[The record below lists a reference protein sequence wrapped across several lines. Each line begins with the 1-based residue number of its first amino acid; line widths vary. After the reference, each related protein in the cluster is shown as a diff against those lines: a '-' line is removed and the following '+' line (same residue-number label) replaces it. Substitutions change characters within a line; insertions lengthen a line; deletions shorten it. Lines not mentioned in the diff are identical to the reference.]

1 MSNLSRFF
9 QYLKTREGGFS
20 LLLVIACGVGLTSFV
35 GLTFV
40 DPTDHLYHLDFG
52 KAQWIQASATP
63 GESGFFRKT
72 IFVSGPIDRAWIQ
85 LSSTDS
91 YNLWVNGTLI
101 GKDTFDGTCV
111 SGLYDLKK
119 KLQLGKNV
127 IAVQVVRES
136 FPGSAQLLVRG
147 FYGLVGSPVQE
158 FWSDPTDKTWRAST
172 TPDGI
177 LNGYSWRNPL
187 LDDSFWKLPKV
198 APENERF
205 PVVDQVSLDPRLLEN
220 RPIGKWIASPLG
232 SARQTS
238 FAYNLQL
245 PSNRRETWLEIAAT
259 GDYDLIINGRLI
271 TTETVSAV
279 AGSVK
284 VPAAEV
290 LAVKPSLLAY
300 NVTRWVRSGLNSLVI
315 RVSSQTL
322 QPPFLLADGY
332 AVRGDGKLQCFGTD
346 GTWNTLLYAKSGQP
360 ASVIADYGN
369 QPLGTLEQAQANL
382 VVSPIYD
389 VIKVLTWGA
398 LVLAVLGGLL
408 ALWMLSA
415 TFASLVTRVPA
426 EKLWTCD
433 ALFLLCASVLMLFL
447 WLLTFDVRFATN
459 WCFQPKIVWDL
470 LAFVLAGRLLLLLP
484 RRSAPKAETP
494 EKQQIVPAAPLL
506 AGLRRNWKVVALL
519 CIVLLGFF
527 LRARNLTT
535 QSLDVDEYGLIQY
548 SRGVQKKGYPYIRL
562 GSFQKDISTYELIS
576 YSIAAGRQFLG
587 ETEVAFRTPS
597 LICGTLAIALVGIVG
612 YRMFGWR
619 QGLTAALIYATYP
632 CGLYYGINAF
642 WPSQQ
647 QLFALVTIWCFFEA
661 IRAGPLRPGFLTAAT
676 VFFILSYFSWEGTGF
691 LLPTLIILMFAM
703 RWGNCDWMKDW
714 HLWRCF
720 VMICFAVGMQLSYRQ
735 IESLPAFLQTGIS
748 LSDVTTPLPV
758 WLDLTR
764 YTPDFYFKECLFAEN
779 FLVMSVVMF
788 VGIWF
793 CWRDSAIRYLFLT
806 IIMLVIWYTEFL
818 PAYAQRYSYDYQVLL
833 ILISVAMLYKLFDRI
848 TGLRVS
854 ILRWPA
860 TAGLLVAF
868 VLTTNGFVLQTY
880 RLSQSPESGFYAYR
894 MGIYRCGYREAARF
908 VAAHF
913 QPGDGLIVS
922 IPHVFEYYSKLKADY
937 SISTMLDKKI
947 TYSGAIETPAF
958 LDKFKGYPCVRSL
971 EELEDLR
978 GRFKRLW
985 ILQVPI
991 ESQHPEVARYIAAN
1005 ARVAF
1010 LTYRGEVDLMMANS
1024 DPGRVYQ
1031 RGSLSTLGE

>member
-20 LLLVIACGVGLTSFV
+20 LLLVIACGLGLAFFI

-40 DPTDHLYHLDFG
+40 DPPDHHYHLDFG
-52 KAQWIQASATP
+52 KAQWIQAATP
-63 GESGFFRKT
+63 GQSGFFRKT

-85 LSSTDS
+85 LASTDS
-91 YNLWVNGTLI
+91 YSLFVNGTSVGTDI
-101 GKDTFDGTCV
+101 FDGTSV

-119 KLQLGKNV
+119 MLQPGKNV

-147 FYGLVGSPVQE
+147 FYGVVGSPVQE
-158 FWSDPTDKTWRAST
+158 FWSDPTDKTWRASS

-177 LNGYSWRNPL
+177 LNGYTWKDPR

-205 PVVDQVSLDPRLLEN
+205 PVVDHVTFDPRLLEN
-220 RPIGKWIASPLG
+220 RPIGKWIAAPHSSG
-232 SARQTS
+232 RQTS

-245 PSNRRETWLEIAAT
+245 PSKRQETWLEIAST
-259 GDYDLIINGRLI
+259 GNYDLIINGRLI
-271 TTETVSAV
+271 TTVTLSAV

-284 VPAAEV
+284 APAAEV
-290 LAVKPSLLAY
+290 LAATPSLLAY
-300 NVTRWVRSGLNSLVI
+300 NVTRWVHSGANSLLI
-315 RVSSQTL
+315 RVSSLTL

-332 AVRGDGKLQCFGTD
+332 AVHSDGKLQRFGTD
-346 GTWNTLLYAKSGQP
+346 ETWNTLLYTKTGQP
-360 ASVIADYGN
+360 ATVIADYGY
-369 QPLGTLEQAQANL
+369 QPLGKLQQQQSGPM
-382 VVSPIYD
+382 VSHIFD
-389 VIKVLTWGA
+389 VIKVLTWGTV
-398 LVLAVLGGLL
+398 VLAALGGLL

-415 TFASLVTRVPA
+415 TFASLVTRVPT

-433 ALFLLCASVLMLFL
+433 ALFLLCAVVLMLFF
-447 WLLTFDVRFATN
+447 WLLTFDVRFETN
-459 WCFQPKIVWDL
+459 WCFQPKLVYGL
-470 LAFVLAGRLLLLLP
+470 LVFLLAGRLLLLLP
-484 RRSAPKAETP
+484 RRSASKAETP
-494 EKQQIVPAAPLL
+494 DKRELVSAGPLL
-506 AGLRRNWKVVALL
+506 GGLRRNWKVVALL

-535 QSLDVDEYGLIQY
+535 QSLDVDEYGLIQF
-548 SRGVQKKGYPYIRL
+548 SRGVQKKGYPYILL

-587 ETEVAFRTPS
+587 ETEAAFRTPS
-597 LICGTLAIALVGIVG
+597 LIYGTLTIALVGIVG

-632 CGLYYGINAF
+632 CGLYFGINAF

-647 QLFALVTIWCFFEA
+647 QLFALATMWCFFEA
-661 IRAGPLRPGFLTAAT
+661 IRAGPLRHGFLTAAT
-676 VFFILSYFSWEGTGF
+676 VSFILAYFSWEGTGF

-703 RWGNCDWMKDW
+703 RWGSYDWMKDW

-720 VMICFAVGMQLSYRQ
+720 IMICFAVGMQLSYRQ

-779 FLVMSVVMF
+779 FLVMTVVMF

-793 CWRDSAIRYLFLT
+793 CWRDPAIRYLFLT
-806 IIMLVIWYTEFL
+806 IITLVIWYTEFL

-833 ILISVAMLYKLFDRI
+833 ILISVGMLYKLFDRI

-868 VLTTNGFVLQTY
+868 ILSTNGFVLQTY
-880 RLSQSPESGFYAYR
+880 RLSQSPASGFYAYR

-947 TYSGAIETPAF
+947 TYSGATETPAF
-958 LDKFKGYPCVRSL
+958 LDKFRGYPCVRSL

-991 ESQHPEVARYIAAN
+991 ELQHPEVARYLAAN

-1010 LTYRGEVDLMMANS
+1010 LTYRGEVDLMLANS
-1024 DPGRVYQ
+1024 DPGRIYQ